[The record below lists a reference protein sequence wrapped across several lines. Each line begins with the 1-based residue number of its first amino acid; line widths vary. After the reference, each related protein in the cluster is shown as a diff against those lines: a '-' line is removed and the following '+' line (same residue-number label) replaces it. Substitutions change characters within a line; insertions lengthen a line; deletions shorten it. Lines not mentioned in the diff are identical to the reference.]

1 MKFKVHITSLLLLCG
16 TFSVQAKDIVL
27 FNGKNP
33 VSYTVNSNPSPV
45 VNIALNMFSSD
56 MQAVTGKKAKS
67 KSDSPLAIYQLD
79 ALTDKEFKE
88 VSRIDFPLNKII
100 VSKDAFWMGV
110 KNDKLYIIGNNG
122 RGTAY
127 GILELSKISGVSP
140 WIWWGDVHPEKKS
153 QLIINDKYQTLQ
165 VPSVEYRGIF
175 INDEDWSTRT
185 WAHKTLDRKQEQG
198 TIGPNTY
205 RKIFELLLRLKANTI
220 WPAMHPGTKPFFQ
233 VKGNQEVADSCD
245 IYIGTSHCEPLL
257 RNNVGEWNVKNMGAF
272 NYLTNQKKIEDYWTY
287 RIKETA
293 GMDVIYTLGM
303 RGIHD
308 GSMEGVKT
316 LDEKTK
322 WLQKVINDQRKLLH
336 KNLKTD
342 IKKIPQIFV
351 PYKEVLDIY
360 NNGLKVPDD
369 VTLMWCDDNYGYL
382 THLSNPSEAKR
393 SGGSGVYY
401 HLSYWGRPHDYLW
414 LTTTQPG
421 LIYEEMH
428 KAYINNNKRI
438 WIANVHDPKVAA
450 YDLSLFLDMAW
461 NINITKTNSLQQHM
475 QNWLC
480 QQFGT
485 HTGKLLLPVMKEFYH
500 LTAIRKPEFM
510 GWTQTELDKKKYNR
524 GLSPIQDT
532 EFNAGE
538 FGNEIERYKAAYQA
552 IKEKVEEIEKTIR
565 PTLSDAYFAAIKYP
579 IFMAADMAIKQLEAQ
594 EARHIARPGL
604 FFNDKEAMTAA
615 ANSMT
620 AHQEIIAMTKY
631 YNEQLAG
638 GKWNGI
644 MSMSPRDLPVFKEP
658 ALPGI
663 LTDEQIKK
671 YADKEID
678 AEPLE
683 NHMSRVIAR
692 NAVHYTAA
700 SKNVYTT
707 EMLGHSMKSLNL
719 PKGSVVKYNFLCEKT
734 DSAII
739 RIATIPTHAVNQNDI
754 RFSVTIDGNNEQ
766 IFTLKEPFRSE
777 QWKQNVLRGQA
788 VKSFQLLLEKGTH
801 TLEIKALDEGII
813 LDQWMIDYNL
823 NRKFYMFPIEP
834 AI

>member
-140 WIWWGDVHPEKKS
+140 WIWWGDVLPEKKS

-342 IKKIPQIFV
+342 IKNIPQIFV

-382 THLSNPSEAKR
+382 THLSNTSEAKR

-428 KAYINNNKRI
+428 KAYTNNNKRI

-700 SKNVYTT
+700 SKDVYTT

>member
-1 MKFKVHITSLLLLCG
+1 
-16 TFSVQAKDIVL
+16 
-27 FNGKNP
+27 
-33 VSYTVNSNPSPV
+33 
-45 VNIALNMFSSD
+45 
-56 MQAVTGKKAKS
+56 
-67 KSDSPLAIYQLD
+67 
-79 ALTDKEFKE
+79 
-88 VSRIDFPLNKII
+88 
-100 VSKDAFWMGV
+100 
-110 KNDKLYIIGNNG
+110 
-122 RGTAY
+122 
-127 GILELSKISGVSP
+127 
-140 WIWWGDVHPEKKS
+140 
-153 QLIINDKYQTLQ
+153 
-165 VPSVEYRGIF
+165 
-175 INDEDWSTRT
+175 
-185 WAHKTLDRKQEQG
+185 
-198 TIGPNTY
+198 
-205 RKIFELLLRLKANTI
+205 
-220 WPAMHPGTKPFFQ
+220 
-233 VKGNQEVADSCD
+233 
-245 IYIGTSHCEPLL
+245 
-257 RNNVGEWNVKNMGAF
+257 
-272 NYLTNQKKIEDYWTY
+272 
-287 RIKETA
+287 
-293 GMDVIYTLGM
+293 
-303 RGIHD
+303 
-308 GSMEGVKT
+308 
-316 LDEKTK
+316 
-322 WLQKVINDQRKLLH
+322 
-336 KNLKTD
+336 
-342 IKKIPQIFV
+342 
-351 PYKEVLDIY
+351 
-360 NNGLKVPDD
+360 
-369 VTLMWCDDNYGYL
+369 
-382 THLSNPSEAKR
+382 
-393 SGGSGVYY
+393 
-401 HLSYWGRPHDYLW
+401 
-414 LTTTQPG
+414 
-421 LIYEEMH
+421 
-428 KAYINNNKRI
+428 
-438 WIANVHDPKVAA
+438 
-450 YDLSLFLDMAW
+450 MAW

-700 SKNVYTT
+700 SKDVYTT

>member
-428 KAYINNNKRI
+428 KAYTNNNKRI

-700 SKNVYTT
+700 SKDVYTT
-707 EMLGHSMKSLNL
+707 EMLGHSMNSLNL

>member
-56 MQAVTGKKAKS
+56 MQAITGKKAKS

-428 KAYINNNKRI
+428 KAYTNNNKRI

-700 SKNVYTT
+700 SKDVYTT

>member
-428 KAYINNNKRI
+428 KAYTNNNKRI

-700 SKNVYTT
+700 SKDVYTT

>member
-140 WIWWGDVHPEKKS
+140 WIWWGDVLPEKKS

-342 IKKIPQIFV
+342 IKNIPQIFV

-428 KAYINNNKRI
+428 KAYTNNNKRI

-579 IFMAADMAIKQLEAQ
+579 IFMAADMGIKQLEAQ

-700 SKNVYTT
+700 SKDVYTT

>member
-127 GILELSKISGVSP
+127 GILELSKIFGVSP

-421 LIYEEMH
+421 LIYEEMY
-428 KAYINNNKRI
+428 KAYTNNNKRI

-700 SKNVYTT
+700 SKDVYTT

>member
-33 VSYTVNSNPSPV
+33 VSYTVNNNPSPV

-428 KAYINNNKRI
+428 KAYTNNNKRI

-700 SKNVYTT
+700 SKDVYTT

>member
-185 WAHKTLDRKQEQG
+185 WTHKTLDRKQEQG

-342 IKKIPQIFV
+342 IKNIPQIFV

-428 KAYINNNKRI
+428 KAYTNNNKRI

-700 SKNVYTT
+700 SKDVYTT

-739 RIATIPTHAVNQNDI
+739 RIATIPTGHTHLI
-754 RFSVTIDGNNEQ
+754 RNE
-766 IFTLKEPFRSE
+766 
-777 QWKQNVLRGQA
+777 
-788 VKSFQLLLEKGTH
+788 
-801 TLEIKALDEGII
+801 
-813 LDQWMIDYNL
+813 
-823 NRKFYMFPIEP
+823 
-834 AI
+834 

>member
-428 KAYINNNKRI
+428 KAYTNNNKRI

-638 GKWNGI
+638 GKWNGL

-700 SKNVYTT
+700 SKDVYTT

-788 VKSFQLLLEKGTH
+788 VKYFQLLLEKGTH

>member
-33 VSYTVNSNPSPV
+33 VSYTVNNNPSPV

-308 GSMEGVKT
+308 GSMEGVKN
-316 LDEKTK
+316 LDEKIK

-342 IKKIPQIFV
+342 IKNIPQIFV

-428 KAYINNNKRI
+428 KAYTNNNKRI

-700 SKNVYTT
+700 SKDVYTT

>member
-342 IKKIPQIFV
+342 IKNIPQIFV

-382 THLSNPSEAKR
+382 THLSNTSEAKR

-428 KAYINNNKRI
+428 KAYTNNNKRI

-700 SKNVYTT
+700 SKDVYTT

>member
-428 KAYINNNKRI
+428 KAYTNNNKRI

-700 SKNVYTT
+700 SKDVYTT

-719 PKGSVVKYNFLCEKT
+719 PKGSMVKYNFLCEKT

>member
-110 KNDKLYIIGNNG
+110 KNGKLYIIGNNG

-342 IKKIPQIFV
+342 IKNIPQIFV

-428 KAYINNNKRI
+428 KAYTNNNKRI

-683 NHMSRVIAR
+683 NHMSRVITR
-692 NAVHYTAA
+692 NAVHYTTA
-700 SKNVYTT
+700 SKDVYTT

-788 VKSFQLLLEKGTH
+788 VKSFHLLLEKGTH

>member
-293 GMDVIYTLGM
+293 SMDVIYTLGM

-342 IKKIPQIFV
+342 IKNIPQIFV

-428 KAYINNNKRI
+428 KAYTNNNKRI

-683 NHMSRVIAR
+683 NHMNRVIAR
-692 NAVHYTAA
+692 NAVHYTTA
-700 SKNVYTT
+700 SKDVYTT

-788 VKSFQLLLEKGTH
+788 VKSFHLLLEKGTH

>member
-33 VSYTVNSNPSPV
+33 VSYTVNNNPSPV

-316 LDEKTK
+316 LDEKIK

-342 IKKIPQIFV
+342 IKNIPQIFV

-428 KAYINNNKRI
+428 KAYTNNNKRI

-700 SKNVYTT
+700 SKDVYTT

>member
-823 NRKFYMFPIEP
+823 NRNFYMFPIEP

>member
-428 KAYINNNKRI
+428 KAYTNNNKRI

-638 GKWNGI
+638 GKWNGL

-700 SKNVYTT
+700 SKDVYTT

>member
-342 IKKIPQIFV
+342 IKNIPQIFV

-428 KAYINNNKRI
+428 KAYTNNNKRI

-663 LTDEQIKK
+663 LTDKQIKK

-700 SKNVYTT
+700 SKDVYTT

>member
-342 IKKIPQIFV
+342 IKNIPQIFV

-428 KAYINNNKRI
+428 KAYTNNNKRI

-461 NINITKTNSLQQHM
+461 NINVTKTNSLQQHM

-631 YNEQLAG
+631 YNKQLAG

-700 SKNVYTT
+700 SKDVYTT

-813 LDQWMIDYNL
+813 LDQWMIDYNM

>member
-421 LIYEEMH
+421 LIYEEMY
-428 KAYINNNKRI
+428 KAYTNNNKRI

-638 GKWNGI
+638 GKWNGL

-700 SKNVYTT
+700 SKDVYTT